1 MSKKRNRNILL
12 TITFVLT
19 IIQIL
24 MFVFSGFV
32 VAYNLFRFVDYYNR
46 IMSSI
51 LGTYDLNMYLTSYY
65 IELVLS
71 AIVCIYSAIFYFKGI
86 KYRVKNKE
94 YGKMVLIYAIIQ
106 FLFSAYIPAIFG
118 IITGALMINKKPATI
133 LNKSQEQSFLSD
145 YKLTAMSEA
154 VARLK
159 QLRESGAI
167 SEEEYYANLNKI
179 LEG

>member
-32 VAYNLFRFVDYYNR
+32 VAYNLFGFVDYYNQ

-65 IELVLS
+65 IELVLF
-71 AIVCIYSAIFYFKGI
+71 AIVFIYSAIFF
-86 KYRVKNKE
+86 
-94 YGKMVLIYAIIQ
+94 
-106 FLFSAYIPAIFG
+106 F
-118 IITGALMINKKPATI
+118 
-133 LNKSQEQSFLSD
+133 
-145 YKLTAMSEA
+145 
-154 VARLK
+154 
-159 QLRESGAI
+159 
-167 SEEEYYANLNKI
+167 
-179 LEG
+179 

>member
-1 MSKKRNRNILL
+1 
-12 TITFVLT
+12 
-19 IIQIL
+19 
-24 MFVFSGFV
+24 
-32 VAYNLFRFVDYYNR
+32 
-46 IMSSI
+46 
-51 LGTYDLNMYLTSYY
+51 
-65 IELVLS
+65 
-71 AIVCIYSAIFYFKGI
+71 
-86 KYRVKNKE
+86 
-94 YGKMVLIYAIIQ
+94 MVLIYAIIQ